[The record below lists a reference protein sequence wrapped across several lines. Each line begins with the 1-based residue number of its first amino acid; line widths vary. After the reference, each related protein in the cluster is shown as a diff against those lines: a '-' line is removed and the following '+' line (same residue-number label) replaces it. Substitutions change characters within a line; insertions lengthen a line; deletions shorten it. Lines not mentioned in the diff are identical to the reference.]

1 MASVNRAILIGNLGA
16 DPVTKY
22 LPSGDAV
29 TNFDIAT
36 TEKWKK
42 DGEQQEETT
51 WHKIVCFGKL
61 AEIAAEYLRK
71 GGSVY
76 VEGRIRVEKWQ
87 DKNGTDRYTTKIVA
101 QSLQFLSRPRD
112 ESGRSDGDAYAS
124 ASGRSSANTRGAAKG
139 GAGEGTERG
148 GAASKTPGGFDQMD
162 DDIPF

>member
-1 MASVNRAILIGNLGA
+1 MASLNKVHLIGHLGA
-16 DPVTKY
+16 DPATRY

-61 AEIAAEYLRK
+61 AEIATEFLRK

-76 VEGRIRVEKWQ
+76 VEGRIRVEKWR
-87 DKNGTDRYTTKIVA
+87 DRGGTDRYTTKIVA

-124 ASGRSSANTRGAAKG
+124 ASGRSSANARGAAKG
-139 GAGEGTERG
+139 GAEEGTERS
-148 GAASKTPGGFDQMD
+148 GAKGRGSFDD
-162 DDIPF
+162 LESDIPF